1 MAELKE
7 TTESIKA
14 ELEEKP
20 SHEESNE
27 NDGGDEN
34 KSKNLF
40 FNFHY
45 YLKT

>member
-14 ELEEKP
+14 ELDEKP
-20 SHEESNE
+20 SHEEPND

-34 KSKNLF
+34 KSKNF
-40 FNFHY
+40 IF
-45 YLKT
+45 